1 MYIFIT
7 TLINGRIEDPFSYAN
22 AAFNRG
28 CYDSGESSKVSGGSI
43 DMRLLTVVFGGHL
56 KDLVKAVSNDVEAKA
71 ETDHAI
77 QKAVTQDVPD
87 NSRTEES
94 KLSGPCKVGD
104 MQSTPYTLGKTH
116 TALQLLVRRWRIVI
130 FTLPAICVLLSC
142 RFAVWY
148 GGGVGGW
155 IDPTVFTSF
164 ISVVIFVSVILMQGV
179 IQDYKE
185 AEKMPSVLFS
195 ALQALTATMQ
205 VT

>member
-43 DMRLLTVVFGGHL
+43 DMRLLTVVFGGQL
-56 KDLVKAVSNDVEAKA
+56 KDLVKAVSKHVEAKA
-71 ETDHAI
+71 ETDNAI
-77 QKAVTQDVPD
+77 KEAVRQDV
-87 NSRTEES
+87 TALGAEES

-104 MQSTPYTLGKTH
+104 MQSTPYTVGTTH